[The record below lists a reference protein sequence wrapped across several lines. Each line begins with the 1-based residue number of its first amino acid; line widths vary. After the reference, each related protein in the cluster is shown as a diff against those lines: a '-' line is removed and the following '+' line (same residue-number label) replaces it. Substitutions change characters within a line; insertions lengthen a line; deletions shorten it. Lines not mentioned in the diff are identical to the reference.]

1 MIAKLIEIKN
11 VLERSRKAAKSI
23 LGEMYNESISD
34 WIEQLK
40 KSAIDLDT
48 TELNALL
55 VISDSETYKND
66 GMMQLMLTA
75 ALCEILNPIE

>member
-11 VLERSRKAAKSI
+11 GLERSRKAAKSL
-23 LGEMYNESISD
+23 LGENYNESISN
-34 WIEQLK
+34 WIEHLK
-40 KSAIDLDT
+40 KAANDLDT

-75 ALCEILNPIE
+75 ALCEILNPVE